1 MYNLSIKNKKRIHG
15 SNFGRVSGRGGT
27 LFSVLLVL
35 RWEMA
40 PLLNFCLIYVGN
52 SSLRITSQNF
62 MALLVIEILQWQNCS
77 LSQGIVL
84 TGMSALFKQHKI
96 RSWTQLHLS

>member
-1 MYNLSIKNKKRIHG
+1 MIHG
-15 SNFGRVSGRGGT
+15 SNFGRVPGRVGT

-52 SSLRITSQNF
+52 SLSEDNFPELYGIACNRDASVAELFSLWGDSFNWNVSFVQP
-62 MALLVIEILQWQNCS
+62 AQD
-77 LSQGIVL
+77 
-84 TGMSALFKQHKI
+84 
-96 RSWTQLHLS
+96 

>member
-1 MYNLSIKNKKRIHG
+1 MYNLSIKNKKRIHR

-35 RWEMA
+35 RWETA

-52 SSLRITSQNF
+52 SLSKDSLPELYGIACNRDASV
-62 MALLVIEILQWQNCS
+62 AEL

-84 TGMSALFKQHKI
+84 TGMSALFNQHKI